1 MWKVLKGYT
10 CAAVPSLRNHGQ
22 HGLWWFKIH
31 CAFSSRWAMWTAVLV
46 GSQRLVFFFY
56 FTLLWCLLSQA
67 TVLLFSLSC
76 PLVSC
81 LVWLFFPQSD
91 PFGVRMLS
99 IAWSHGGIPVLSSC
113 WLLCWAGRLGSVL
126 PCLGRAMALAFQG
139 ELVHVIFR
147 AWQGEKGV
155 NNFYEFHSA
164 HGSFGM
170 HKRWTY
176 CSMKAHWE

>member
-56 FTLLWCLLSQA
+56 FTLLWCLLRQA

-81 LVWLFFPQSD
+81 LVWLFFPPQ
-91 PFGVRMLS
+91 
-99 IAWSHGGIPVLSSC
+99 WSFWCKDAQHCLEPWGYPCAEQLLVVVLSWALGQRAAMPWKGYGSC
-113 WLLCWAGRLGSVL
+113 FPR
-126 PCLGRAMALAFQG
+126 RT
-139 ELVHVIFR
+139 
-147 AWQGEKGV
+147 
-155 NNFYEFHSA
+155 SA
-164 HGSFGM
+164 CYF
-170 HKRWTY
+170 
-176 CSMKAHWE
+176 